1 MNLKQK
7 FIDTGE
13 MKIAYEETGPIDGTA
28 VILIRGQGTQLIH
41 WPEEFYNAFASAGY
55 RTVRFDNRD
64 AGLSSKFDQ
73 MAGQELAD
81 MWDRAASG
89 KDFQSPYTLDDMAA
103 DVIRLM
109 DALDIEKAHIVG
121 ISMGG
126 VIAQLI
132 AARYAQRALSLTS
145 VMSGS
150 RKIDPTLIA
159 DLWAVPKPR
168 EEVIEEWVEYVRTF
182 GSPGYAAGDDYA
194 RRQGAA
200 AYDRCYAPEGANR
213 QILAICMAANVA
225 DSIKSISLPTLV
237 VHGADDLLVPP
248 EYGQLTAELIPGAT
262 FKLVEG
268 MGHDIPPALGQPL
281 SAIILEHIRSA
292 ESY

>member
-1 MNLKQK
+1 MS
-7 FIDTGE
+7 IIHTGKIE
-13 MKIAYEETGPIDGTA
+13 IAYEETGPRDGAA
-28 VILIRGQGTQLIH
+28 VLLVRGQGTQLIH

-64 AGLSSKFDQ
+64 TGLSSKFDQ
-73 MAGQELAD
+73 MTGQQLVD
-81 MWDRAASG
+81 MWNRAAAG
-89 KDFQSPYTLDDMAA
+89 KDFQPPYTLDDMAA
-103 DVIRLM
+103 DVIDLM
-109 DALDIEKAHIVG
+109 DALNIDAAHIVG

-126 VIAQLI
+126 VISQLT
-132 AARYAQRALSLTS
+132 AARYGQRVLSLTS

-168 EEVIEEWVEYVRTF
+168 EDIIEEWVEYVRSF
-182 GSPGYAAGDDYA
+182 GSPGYEAGDEYA

-213 QILAICMAANVA
+213 QILAICAATNVA
-225 DSIKSISLPTLV
+225 DLIKSITVPTLV
-237 VHGADDLLVPP
+237 VHGADDSLIPP
-248 EYGQLTAELIPGAT
+248 EYGRLTAELIPGAT

-281 SAIILEHIRSA
+281 SAIIIEHIRST
-292 ESY
+292 EN